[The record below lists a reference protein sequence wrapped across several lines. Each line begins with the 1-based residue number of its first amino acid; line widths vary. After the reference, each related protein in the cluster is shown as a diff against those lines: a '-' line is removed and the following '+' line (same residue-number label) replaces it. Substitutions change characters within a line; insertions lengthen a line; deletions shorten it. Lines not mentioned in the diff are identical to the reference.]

1 MKNLIAKTAFV
12 LAGLLTLTACSQLDV
27 IGTYSVPS
35 FEAVLTAAGDL
46 VTPDEAIGGWSLN
59 APDGQARFA
68 WSGDFSKTSGNDALF
83 ELDAKPFLDAGLDA
97 SKLPEQIR
105 LEGNALIIATELGS
119 KAPATPITT
128 PLAAYEQIIAQG
140 RDRLSYHTAMDH
152 FGITL
157 ADGTVFEWAK
167 DISAND
173 KDIVFALNPQPFI
186 DAGVNPEA
194 VSGWKFAKVEI
205 MDDKGKTSQVDKLLK
220 PFNFS

>member
-1 MKNLIAKTAFV
+1 MKHLIAKTAFV
-12 LAGLLTLTACSQLDV
+12 LAGVFTLTACSQLDV
-27 IGTYSVPS
+27 IGTQSVPS
-35 FEAVLTAAGDL
+35 FETVLAAAGEL

-68 WSGDFSKTSGNDALF
+68 WSGDFSKTSGNDALL

-97 SKLPEQIR
+97 SKLPKQIR
-105 LEGNALIIATELGS
+105 LEDDVLIIATELGS
-119 KAPATPITT
+119 KGPATKDAA
-128 PLAAYEQIIAQG
+128 PLAAYEQIVAQS
-140 RDRLSYHTAMDH
+140 RDRISYHTAMDH
-152 FGITL
+152 YGVML
-157 ADGTVFEWAK
+157 AEGTMFEWAK

-220 PFNFS
+220 PFDFS